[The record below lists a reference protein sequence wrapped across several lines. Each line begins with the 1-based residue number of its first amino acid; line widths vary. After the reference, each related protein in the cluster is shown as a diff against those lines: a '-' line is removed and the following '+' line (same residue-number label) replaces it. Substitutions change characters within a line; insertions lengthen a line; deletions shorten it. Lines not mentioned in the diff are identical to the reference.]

1 MNASPSDETGIDGRL
16 SRMLGCRPAELR
28 PALWAFAYFFCL
40 LAGYYVIRP
49 LRDEMGVRGGVDQ
62 LQWLFTGTFVVMLI
76 AVPVFGAL
84 TARYARRRFLPAV
97 YLFFIANMLIFWL
110 ALRGDIGG
118 VVTARAFFIWASVFN
133 LFVVSVFWS
142 LMADLFDRRQ
152 AARLFGFVA
161 AGGST
166 GAIAGPAMTTLLSPL
181 LGTENLLLIS
191 VVLFSLALFC
201 MTRVVGTASPH
212 ISAERQAEAE
222 QAMGGSI
229 LEGLHLVLRSRY
241 LLGICVLMLLTTSMA
256 TFLYFQQAR
265 IVSDLFA
272 SSEQR
277 TTVFAAIDLAV
288 NITALSL
295 QIFGTGRLVRRMG
308 LPAAIALVPVLMV
321 FVFVGLGVAPV
332 LSMLVIAQVVR
343 RGGNYGI
350 MRPCREMLFTVVGRR
365 AKYKA
370 KNFID
375 TVVYRG
381 GDVVSAWV
389 YAGLG
394 ALGLG
399 IGQTALVAAPVAGL
413 WAFVAWRLGRT
424 LESHD
429 DPSDAPGNQQSAAAT
444 EPTAAS
450 AGHKD

>member
-1 MNASPSDETGIDGRL
+1 MNTHPGMKARPGDRL
-16 SRMLGCRPAELR
+16 SRFIGCRPQELR
-28 PALWAFAYFFCL
+28 PALWAFGYFFCL
-40 LAGYYVIRP
+40 LSGYYVVRP
-49 LRDEMGVRGGVDQ
+49 LRDEMGIRGGVDQ

-76 AVPVFGAL
+76 AVPLFGAL
-84 TARYARRRFLPAV
+84 TARFSRRRFLPAV
-97 YLFFIANMLIFWL
+97 YLFFIANMLIFWIGF
-110 ALRGDIGG
+110 RSDIGG
-118 VVTARAFFIWASVFN
+118 VFTARAFFIWASVFN

-166 GAIAGPAMTTLLSPL
+166 GAIAGPALTTQLSPL
-181 LGTENLLLIS
+181 MGADNLLLVS
-191 VVLFSLALFC
+191 VALFSLALVC
-201 MTRVVGTASPH
+201 MNRVVHTASGE
-212 ISAERQAEAE
+212 ISAQRRAEAE

-229 LEGLHLVLRSRY
+229 LEGLYLVLRSPY
-241 LLGICVLMLLTTSMA
+241 LLGICLLMLLTTSMA

-265 IVSDLFA
+265 IVSDLFT

-288 NITALSL
+288 NVTALTL
-295 QIFGTGRLVRRMG
+295 QIFGTSRLVRRMG
-308 LPAAIALVPVLMV
+308 VPAAIALVPVLMV
-321 FVFVGLGVAPV
+321 LVFVGLGVAPV

-343 RGGNYGI
+343 RGGNYGL

-389 YAGLG
+389 YAGLA

-399 IGQTALVAAPVAGL
+399 VGQTALAAAPVAGL
-413 WAFVAWRLGRT
+413 WALVAWRLGRS
-424 LESHD
+424 LESRE
-429 DPSDAPGNQQSAAAT
+429 DPVATPT
-444 EPTAAS
+444 EPAAS
-450 AGHKD
+450 RGGPKD

>member
-1 MNASPSDETGIDGRL
+1 MHLNSPDNPTSVVTTRISRL
-16 SRMLGCRPAELR
+16 LGCKPGELA

-49 LRDEMGVRGGVDQ
+49 LRDEMGVRGGVDH
-62 LQWLFTGTFVVMLI
+62 LQWLFTGTFAVMLV
-76 AVPVFGAL
+76 AVPIFGAL
-84 TARYARRRFLPAV
+84 TSRYPRRRFLPAV
-97 YLFFIANMLIFWL
+97 YLFFIANMVFFWL
-110 ALRGDIGG
+110 LLRSDVAE
-118 VVTARAFFIWASVFN
+118 VVAARAFFIWASVLN

-142 LMADLFDRRQ
+142 LMADLFDRQQ

-166 GAIAGPAMTTLLSPL
+166 GAIAGPALTTQLSSL
-181 LGTENLLLIS
+181 LGADNLLLVS
-191 VVLFSLALFC
+191 AVLFTLALVC
-201 MTRVVGTASPH
+201 MHRVVHTARH
-212 ISAERQAEAE
+212 QISTQRLAEAE
-222 QAMGGSI
+222 QPMGGSI
-229 LEGLHLVLRSRY
+229 LEGFYLVLRSPY
-241 LLGICVLMLLTTSMA
+241 LLGICVLMLLTTSIA

-265 IVSDLFA
+265 IVSQLFA
-272 SSEQR
+272 SSEER

-288 NITALSL
+288 NVSALLL
-295 QIFGTGRLVRRMG
+295 QIFGTSRLVRRMG
-308 LPAAIALVPVLMV
+308 LPAALATVPLLMV
-321 FVFVGLGVAPV
+321 VVFIGLGVAPV
-332 LSMLVIAQVVR
+332 LSMLVTAQVIR
-343 RGGNYGI
+343 RGGNYGL

-389 YAGLG
+389 YAGLA

-413 WAFVAWRLGRT
+413 WALVAWRLGRS
-424 LESHD
+424 LENRD
-429 DPSDAPGNQQSAAAT
+429 DEDSMPT
-444 EPTAAS
+444 EPITAEPS
-450 AGHKD
+450 LKDSGTGH

>member
-1 MNASPSDETGIDGRL
+1 MNTTDTPFSGITVRL
-16 SRMLGCRPAELR
+16 SRMLGCKPGELA

-62 LQWLFTGTFVVMLI
+62 LQWLFTGTFAVMLI
-76 AVPVFGAL
+76 AVPIFGAL
-84 TARYARRRFLPAV
+84 TSRFPRRRFLPAV
-97 YLFFIANMLIFWL
+97 YLFFIANMVFFWL
-110 ALRGDIGG
+110 LFRSDVGEVIA
-118 VVTARAFFIWASVFN
+118 ARSFFIWASVLN

-142 LMADLFDRRQ
+142 LMADLFDRQQ

-166 GAIAGPAMTTLLSPL
+166 GAIAGPALTTQISSL
-181 LGTENLLLIS
+181 LGADNLLLVS
-191 VVLFSLALFC
+191 AALFTLALVC
-201 MTRVVGTASPH
+201 MGRVVHTASPQ
-212 ISAERQAEAE
+212 ISVERQAEAE

-229 LEGLHLVLRSRY
+229 LEGFYLVLRSPY

-265 IVSDLFA
+265 IVSELFS
-272 SSEQR
+272 SSEDR
-277 TTVFAAIDLAV
+277 TAVFAAIDLAV
-288 NITALSL
+288 NVTALLL
-295 QIFGTGRLVRRMG
+295 QIFGTSRLVRRLG
-308 LPAAIALVPVLMV
+308 LPAALATVPVLMV
-321 FVFVGLGVAPV
+321 VVFIGLGVAPA
-332 LSMLVIAQVVR
+332 LSMLVIAQVIR
-343 RGGNYGI
+343 RGGNYGL

-389 YAGLG
+389 YAGLA

-399 IGQTALVAAPVAGL
+399 VGQTALVAAPVAGL
-413 WAFVAWRLGRT
+413 WALVAWRLGRS
-424 LESHD
+424 LENKSHD
-429 DPSDAPGNQQSAAAT
+429 EPDT
-444 EPTAAS
+444 EEPTAVES
-450 AGHKD
+450 GLKVSGPEN